1 MKKTLLLL
9 LVPILL
15 GLLVRFTPVLSNTNQ
30 VQAMNRVFTTEEL
43 SEYDGKDGRE
53 AYTSYEGVVYDV
65 TDSRLWKL
73 GEHFGLEAG
82 KDLTEEMKDAPH
94 GDEVFAGFTVVG
106 TLELLPI
113 EANPEEVATSDNE
126 IIGME
131 PADGVQVANKESSDE
146 TPWYA
151 QRIRIAGFS
160 LLAWT
165 GIGLG
170 IFFVLTFGTCFA
182 LPWAKLPLPWKGKKI
197 GPDPL
202 DEAGTHMTWSSIHR
216 HFVWVTVIL
225 GIIHGIIGFLQM
237 MGIYL

>member
-15 GLLVRFTPVLSNTNQ
+15 GLMVRFVPVLSNTDQ
-30 VQAMNRVFTTEEL
+30 VQAMDRVFTAEEL

-65 TDSRLWKL
+65 TDSKLWKL

-82 KDLTEEMKDAPH
+82 KDLTEDMKEAPH
-94 GDEVFAGFTVVG
+94 GDEVFAGFTIVG
-106 TLELLPI
+106 TLEDFAI
-113 EANPEEVATSDNE
+113 EATPEDEVSGENE
-126 IIGME
+126 IVGMD
-131 PADGVQVANKESSDE
+131 PVTDTQVSSDDS
-146 TPWYA
+146 PWYA
-151 QRIRIAGFS
+151 KRIRVAGFS

-202 DEAGTHMTWSSIHR
+202 DEAGKHMTWSSIHK
-216 HFVWVTVIL
+216 HFVWFTVIL
-225 GIIHGIIGFLQM
+225 GIIHGVLGFLQM